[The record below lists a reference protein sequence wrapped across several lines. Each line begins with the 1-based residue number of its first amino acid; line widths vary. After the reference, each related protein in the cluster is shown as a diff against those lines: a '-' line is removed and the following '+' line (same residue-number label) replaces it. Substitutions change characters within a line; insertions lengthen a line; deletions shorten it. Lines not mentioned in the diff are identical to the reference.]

1 MKAVSVLH
9 PGGTRIATGEKTI
22 EVRPWRPDLA
32 PNEDVVIV
40 ETHRRLEAE
49 DDTDLN
55 GRIVAVAKVKEVR
68 PFTVGDM
75 GRACALFFEDGQLA
89 WELTE
94 VIPVRPPRGPVTACR
109 KLYELDVTLEDLLD
123 GPPAPKL
130 RSA

>member
-9 PGGTRIATGEKTI
+9 PAGSRIATGEKTI

-32 PNEDVVIV
+32 PDEDVVIV
-40 ETHRRLEAE
+40 ETHRRLEAV

-55 GRIVAVAKVKEVR
+55 GRIVAVAKVKAVR
-68 PFTVGDM
+68 PFTVSDIA
-75 GRACALFFEDGQLA
+75 RACALFFQDGQLA

-94 VIPVRPPRGPVTACR
+94 VRPVRPPRGPVTAAR
-109 KLYELDVTLEDLLD
+109 KLYELDVTLEELLD
-123 GPPAPKL
+123 SPPTPKA